1 MTPEHLGLFTMSLN
15 FDNEAESL
23 DLYMEVLRI
32 IHRHPNASLQTIFE
46 NATLAMDTASC
57 QTALDSL
64 AHQGLVKENRDGYA
78 ITASGIKTLIPVRR
92 DGAFPQGALASH
104 VAVLRKPTP
113 PSVHVSWDNAN
124 TVITKNG
131 VSLHLTPSEIQQLW
145 KKLRLD
151 VGASNED

>member
-1 MTPEHLGLFTMSLN
+1 MSLN
-15 FDNEAESL
+15 FDNETESL

-32 IHRHPNASLQTIFE
+32 VHRHPNASVQTIFE
-46 NATLAMDTASC
+46 NATLAMDVTSC
-57 QTALDSL
+57 QTVLDSLAHQGLVLDSL
-64 AHQGLVKENRDGYA
+64 AHQGLVKEHRDGYT

-92 DGAFPQGALASH
+92 DGSFPQGSLASH
-104 VAVLRKPTP
+104 VAVLRKSTP
-113 PSVHVSWDNAN
+113 PSVHVSWNNTN

-151 VGASNED
+151 VGPAETD

>member
-1 MTPEHLGLFTMSLN
+1 MTQEYLGLSTMSLN
-15 FDNEAESL
+15 FDNETESL

-32 IHRHPNASLQTIFE
+32 VHRHPNASVQTIFE
-46 NATLAMDTASC
+46 NATLAMDATSC
-57 QTALDSL
+57 QTVLDSL
-64 AHQGLVKENRDGYA
+64 AHQGLVKEHRDGYT

-92 DGAFPQGALASH
+92 DGSFPQGSLASH
-104 VAVLRKPTP
+104 VAVLRKSTP
-113 PSVHVSWDNAN
+113 PSVHVSWNNTN

-151 VGASNED
+151 VGPAETD